1 MEQKKSEKANLQSK
15 KFTFLE
21 IGLVLTLLAIW
32 GVFEFTTKA
41 ENGAMQNN
49 YIACGGDDE
58 LIDIIVTRPEPPQPP
73 APPVRK
79 IADIIEVTNDPETIC
94 DDPIDAEIDVDGAVQ
109 IEELPVISCKD
120 EEDDEETVC
129 IFIAAEEM
137 PMFKGGDKA
146 LLKYI
151 SENVVY
157 PEIANE
163 NDIQGTVYVGFVI
176 DEKGKVTDVTLV
188 RGVDPILDKE
198 ALKVVENLPD
208 WKPGKQSGK
217 NVKVRMNI
225 PIKFQLAN

>member
-41 ENGAMQNN
+41 ESASAFNQ
-49 YIACGGDDE
+49 ITLTVDDG
-58 LIDIIVTRPEPPQPP
+58 LIEIPVTHSEPPQPP

-79 IADIIEVTNDPETIC
+79 IAEIIEVIDDPETIC
-94 DDPIDAEIDVDGAVQ
+94 GDPQIDAEIDIDAAVQ
-109 IEELPVISCKD
+109 IEELPSPSCSDEIIS
-120 EEDDEETVC
+120 EEDLPPFIVC
-129 IFIAAEEM
+129 EDM
-137 PMFKGGDKA
+137 PEFRGN
-146 LLKYI
+146 LLKYVA
-151 SENVVY
+151 EHVVY
-157 PEIANE
+157 PEIAKE
-163 NDIQGTVYVGFVI
+163 NDIQGTVYIGFVI
-176 DEKGKVTDVTLV
+176 NEKGKVTDVTLV
-188 RGVDPILDKE
+188 RGVDPLLDKE

>member
-41 ENGAMQNN
+41 ENAGMQNN

-58 LIDIIVTRPEPPQPP
+58 LIDIVVTRPEPPQPP

-79 IADIIEVTNDPETIC
+79 IADIIEVTNDPETTC
-94 DDPIDAEIDVDGAVQ
+94 DEPIDTEIDFYEAVQ
-109 IEELPVISCKD
+109 IEELPSPSCSD
-120 EEDDEETVC
+120 EIICEEDLPPFIVC
-129 IFIAAEEM
+129 EDM
-137 PMFKGGDKA
+137 PEFRGN
-146 LLKYI
+146 LLKYVA
-151 SENVVY
+151 EHVVY
-157 PEIANE
+157 PEVAKE

-176 DEKGKVTDVTLV
+176 DAKGKVTDVTLV
-188 RGVDPILDKE
+188 RGVDPLLDKE

>member
-32 GVFEFTTKA
+32 GVFEFSTKA
-41 ENGAMQNN
+41 ENAAIQNN
-49 YIACGGDDE
+49 YISCGGDDD

-73 APPVRK
+73 APPAPK
-79 IADIIEVTNDPETIC
+79 IADIIEVTKDNEIV
-94 DDPIDAEIDVDGAVQ
+94 DDLHVDAEIDVDGDVQ
-109 IEELPVISCKD
+109 IEELPVISCTD
-120 EEDDEETVC
+120 EVVEEEEVH
-129 IFIAAEEM
+129 IFVIAEEM
-137 PMFKGGDKA
+137 TEFRGN
-146 LLKYI
+146 LLKYVA
-151 SENVVY
+151 EHVVY
-157 PEIANE
+157 PEIAKE

-176 DEKGKVTDVTLV
+176 NEKGKVTDVTLV

-208 WKPGKQSGK
+208 WKPGRQSGK

-225 PIKFQLAN
+225 PIKFQLAH

>member
-1 MEQKKSEKANLQSK
+1 MEQKKTEKANLQSK

-41 ENGAMQNN
+41 ENAAIQNN
-49 YIACGGDDE
+49 YISCGGDDDM
-58 LIDIIVTRPEPPQPP
+58 IDIIVTRPEPPQPP
-73 APPVRK
+73 APPAPK
-79 IADIIEVTNDPETIC
+79 IADIIEVTTDNEPVNDLPVDTE
-94 DDPIDAEIDVDGAVQ
+94 IDAGSAVQ
-109 IEELPVISCKD
+109 IEELPVVSCSEEVN
-120 EEDDEETVC
+120 EEDEPPIVICED
-129 IFIAAEEM
+129 M
-137 PMFKGGDKA
+137 PEFRGN
-146 LLKYI
+146 LLKYVA
-151 SENVVY
+151 EHVVY
-157 PEIANE
+157 PEIAKE

-176 DEKGKVTDVTLV
+176 DENGKVTDVTIL

-225 PIKFQLAN
+225 PIKFQLAH

>member
-49 YIACGGDDE
+49 YITCGGDDD

-73 APPVRK
+73 APPIRK

-109 IEELPVISCKD
+109 IEELPVISCTD
-120 EEDDEETVC
+120 EVVEEEEIN
-129 IFIAAEEM
+129 IFIIAEEM
-137 PMFKGGDKA
+137 PEFRGN
-146 LLKYI
+146 LLKYVA
-151 SENVVY
+151 EHVVY
-157 PEIANE
+157 PEIAKE

-176 DEKGKVTDVTLV
+176 DEKGKVNDVTLV

>member
-32 GVFEFTTKA
+32 GVFEFSTKA
-41 ENGAMQNN
+41 ENAAIQNN
-49 YIACGGDDE
+49 YISCGGDDDV
-58 LIDIIVTRPEPPQPP
+58 IDIIVTRPEPPQPP

-94 DDPIDAEIDVDGAVQ
+94 DDPIDAEIDATGAVQ
-109 IEELPVISCKD
+109 IEELPFIDCKD
-120 EEDDEETVC
+120 EVVEEEEVH
-129 IFIAAEEM
+129 IFVIAEEM
-137 PMFKGGDKA
+137 PDFKGN
-146 LLKYI
+146 LLKYVA
-151 SENVVY
+151 EHVVY
-157 PEIANE
+157 PEIAKE

>member
-41 ENGAMQNN
+41 ESASAFNQ
-49 YIACGGDDE
+49 ITLTVDDG
-58 LIDIIVTRPEPPQPP
+58 LIEIPVTHPEPPQPP
-73 APPVRK
+73 APPARK
-79 IADIIEVTNDPETIC
+79 IAEIIEVTDDPETIC

-109 IEELPVISCKD
+109 IEELPVISCTD

-157 PEIANE
+157 PEIAKE
-163 NDIQGTVYVGFVI
+163 NDIQGTVYIGFVI

-188 RGVDPILDKE
+188 RGVDPLLDKE

>member
-1 MEQKKSEKANLQSK
+1 MEQKKSEEANLQSK

-41 ENGAMQNN
+41 ENGAIQNN
-49 YIACGGDDE
+49 YIACGGDDD

-109 IEELPVISCKD
+109 IEELPVISCTD
-120 EEDDEETVC
+120 EVVEEEEVH
-129 IFIAAEEM
+129 IFVIAEEM
-137 PMFKGGDKA
+137 PEFRGN
-146 LLKYI
+146 LLKYVA
-151 SENVVY
+151 EHVVY
-157 PEIANE
+157 PEVAKE
-163 NDIQGTVYVGFVI
+163 NDIQGTVYIGFVI
-176 DEKGKVTDVTLV
+176 NEKGKVTDVTLV

-225 PIKFQLAN
+225 PIKFQLAH